1 MRHFRNVERC
11 SLIISC
17 LLFQV
22 GSMQL
27 FPIADLSK
35 RLAAA
40 NAAATAAATADVA
53 KSRVL
58 LA

>member
-11 SLIISC
+11 NLVISC
-17 LLFQV
+17 LVFQV
-22 GSMQL
+22 GSMQVI
-27 FPIADLSK
+27 PVADLSK

-40 NAAATAAATADVA
+40 DATATATATADVA

>member
-11 SLIISC
+11 NLVISC
-17 LLFQV
+17 LVFQV
-22 GSMQL
+22 GSMQV
-27 FPIADLSK
+27 ISVAGLSK

-40 NAAATAAATADVA
+40 DTTATATATADVA